1 MKEYKMQTNELLDR
15 IFRGARS
22 QNGWLPTPVP
32 DSKLRELYDLMKF
45 GPTSVNCSPAR
56 LVFVRTEEGRARLRP
71 ALAPGNVEKTM
82 AAPVVAIVGY
92 DTRFYEHLP
101 ELFPHNPAVKA
112 WFEGE
117 EKVDFANTTA
127 FRNGTLQGGY
137 LIAAARAVGLDCGP
151 MSGFN
156 NQAVDQAFFAGTSIR
171 SNFICGLGHGD
182 PEKVF
187 ARSPRLSFDQACKLA

>member
-1 MKEYKMQTNELLDR
+1 MQTHELLDK

-32 DSKLRELYDLMKF
+32 DSKLQELYDLMKF

-56 LVFVRTEEGRARLRP
+56 LVFVRTEEGRAKLRP
-71 ALAPGNVEKTM
+71 ALAPGNVDKTM

-92 DTRFYEHLP
+92 DTRFYERLP

-112 WFEGE
+112 WFEGD
-117 EKVDFANTTA
+117 EKVEFANTTA

-187 ARSPRLSFDQACKLA
+187 ARSPRLSFDQACQLA

>member
-1 MKEYKMQTNELLDR
+1 MQTHELLDK

-32 DSKLRELYDLMKF
+32 DSKLQELYDLMKF

-56 LVFVRTEEGRARLRP
+56 LVFVRTEEGRAKLRP
-71 ALAPGNVEKTM
+71 ALAPGNVDKTM

-112 WFEGE
+112 WFEGD
-117 EKVDFANTTA
+117 EKVEFANTTA

-187 ARSPRLSFDQACKLA
+187 ARSPRLSFEQACQLA

>member
-1 MKEYKMQTNELLDR
+1 MMQTDDLLDK
-15 IFRGARS
+15 IFRGGRS
-22 QNGWLPTPVP
+22 QNGWLSTPVP

-56 LVFVRTEEGRARLRP
+56 LVFVRTEEGKAKLRP

-112 WFEGE
+112 WFEGD
-117 EKVDFANTTA
+117 EKVDFATTTA

-137 LIAAARAVGLDCGP
+137 FIAAARALGLDCGP

-171 SNFICGLGHGD
+171 SNFICGIGHGD
-182 PEKVF
+182 PAKVF
-187 ARSPRLSFDQACKLA
+187 ARSPRLSFDQACILA

>member
-1 MKEYKMQTNELLDR
+1 MQTNDLLDK

-22 QNGWLPTPVP
+22 QNGWLPTPVA

-56 LVFVRTEEGRARLRP
+56 LVFVRTEEGRAKLRP

-92 DTRFYEHLP
+92 DTRFYEQLP

-112 WFEGE
+112 WFEGD

-137 LIAAARAVGLDCGP
+137 LIAAARALGLDCGP

-187 ARSPRLSFDQACKLA
+187 ARSPRLSFEQACQLA

>member
-1 MKEYKMQTNELLDR
+1 MMQTNDLLDK

-22 QNGWLPTPVP
+22 QNGWLSTPVP
-32 DSKLRELYDLMKF
+32 DSKLRELYDLMKL

-56 LVFVRTEEGRARLRP
+56 LVFVRTTEGKAKLQP
-71 ALAPGNVEKTM
+71 ALAPANVEKTM

-92 DTRFYEHLP
+92 DTRFYDHLP
-101 ELFPHNPAVKA
+101 ELFPHNPGVKA
-112 WFEGE
+112 WFEGN

-137 LIAAARAVGLDCGP
+137 FIAAARALGLDCGP

-182 PEKVF
+182 PAKVF
-187 ARSPRLSFDQACKLA
+187 ARSPRLSFDQACALA

>member
-1 MKEYKMQTNELLDR
+1 MQTNELLDK

-32 DSKLRELYDLMKF
+32 DSKLHELYELMKF

-56 LVFVRTEEGRARLRP
+56 LVFVRTEEGREKLRP

-101 ELFPHNPAVKA
+101 DLFPHNPAVKA
-112 WFEGE
+112 WFEGD

-137 LIAAARAVGLDCGP
+137 LIAAARALGLDCGP

-187 ARSPRLSFDQACKLA
+187 ARSPRLSFDQACQLA